1 MAHIESG
8 GNGRRATNFELN
20 LVPFIDLMSVC
31 ITFLLI
37 SAVWTQVSMIQLG
50 ASFASPKNETQ
61 KDVTP
66 PPNEDVVLR
75 VDVVSNGYVLKV
87 GMQTKP
93 IPKLGPDTYDVATL
107 TNELQQVKKK
117 YPDKPGVKIA
127 IADDIIYDH
136 VVKAMDA
143 GLKAGFAPEL
153 LTGGP
158 N

>member
-1 MAHIESG
+1 MAHISSG
-8 GNGRRATNFELN
+8 RGGGRETNVELN
-20 LVPFIDLMSVC
+20 LVPFIDLMSVL

-50 ASFASPKNETQ
+50 ASFASPKSEDN
-61 KDVTP
+61 KDYTP
-66 PPNEDVVLR
+66 PMNEDLVLKL
-75 VDVVSNGYVLKV
+75 DVVDAGYVLKV
-87 GMQTKP
+87 GNQTKP
-93 IPKLGPDTYDVATL
+93 IPKLNATTYDVATL
-107 TNELQQVKKK
+107 VTELEKVKKA

-127 IADDIIYDH
+127 IADQIIYDH

>member
-1 MAHIESG
+1 MSQMESG
-8 GNGRRATNFELN
+8 SGRGRQTNVELN
-20 LVPFIDLMSVC
+20 LVPFIDLMSVM

-50 ASFASPKNETQ
+50 ASFASPKNESQ
-61 KDVTP
+61 PEITP

-75 VDVVSNGYVLKV
+75 VDIVAAGYVLKI
-87 GMQTKP
+87 GNQTKP
-93 IPKLGPDTYDVATL
+93 IPKLSPDTYDVATL
-107 TNELQQVKKK
+107 LNELQQIKKK
-117 YPDKPGVKIA
+117 YPEKPGVKLA
-127 IADDIIYDH
+127 ISDEIVYDH

-158 N
+158 Y

>member
-1 MAHIESG
+1 MAQVSSG
-8 GNGRRATNFELN
+8 SGRGRETNVDLN
-20 LVPFIDLMSVC
+20 LVPFIDLMSVM

-50 ASFASPKNETQ
+50 ASFASPKNDSQEQ
-61 KDVTP
+61 YIP
-66 PPNEDVVLR
+66 PANEDVVLR
-75 VDVVSNGYVLKV
+75 VDLVAAGYVLKV
-87 GMQTKP
+87 GSQTKP

-107 TNELQQVKKK
+107 IYELQQVKKK
-117 YPDKPGVKIA
+117 YPNKPGVKLS
-127 IADDIIYDH
+127 IADEIIYDH
-136 VVKAMDA
+136 VVKVMDA